1 MCIVLY
7 CLFLSNSLSAAG
19 LHLSTGMLYVIQVFK
34 RDTGVH
40 SGSVVAGVVGV
51 TMSRY
56 CLFGDTVNTAN
67 RMETTG
73 QVGLHLYNSHS
84 LPFRYV

>member
-1 MCIVLY
+1 MKVNNII
-7 CLFLSNSLSAAG
+7 FKMNEK
-19 LHLSTGMLYVIQVFK
+19 QVSCC
-34 RDTGVH
+34 DTGVH

-56 CLFGDTVNTAN
+56 CLFGDTVNTAA

-73 QVGLHLYNSHS
+73 QVNQTIYMYMPAIYATKIAFTANVA
-84 LPFRYV
+84 FRVL